1 MCAAEF
7 LCALDVFAR
16 HTSSR
21 ITFLTLTIVGRSRG
35 DVSSHQD
42 VFQTFGFPV
51 GQDGWFFEDFTRTNH
66 QKTAWG
72 TEMSS
77 EKEGLQQCE
86 H

>member
-1 MCAAEF
+1 MTNYLEITSPF
-7 LCALDVFAR
+7 WILTPPVKMVLCQL
-16 HTSSR
+16 
-21 ITFLTLTIVGRSRG
+21 L
-35 DVSSHQD
+35 Q
-42 VFQTFGFPV
+42 
-51 GQDGWFFEDFTRTNH
+51 RTNH